1 MVAVRSKVVI
11 LFCGVVGLMASAAL
25 LAEQSP
31 FSSQHLTEPSLGG
44 DVELGLLYSSGNTKA
59 TSVRLNSELVHE
71 IPYFRNR
78 YQVQGLTR
86 TSKVRN
92 ADNDGYD
99 RITSGQRIGLTGQS
113 NYKFAASNQS
123 GFGRAAYLNDRFGA
137 FREQASVAL
146 GYANRV
152 FERSPSYLDLET
164 GPGVGY
170 QKRQNG
176 DSEGGLIWFAAANL
190 EYKVYQGTRF
200 RQAVETVLSLDGES
214 SSVLSRSSLTAQLN
228 GRLSMRFNFVVK
240 YDSKPDAGRFKTD
253 TETSASVVYSF

>member
-1 MVAVRSKVVI
+1 MIAVRNVALVAACVCCAY
-11 LFCGVVGLMASAAL
+11 FNMAYAATDL
-25 LAEQSP
+25 TQAEQAMLQP
-31 FSSQHLTEPSLGG
+31 KLGG

-92 ADNDGYD
+92 ADDDGYN
-99 RITSGQRIGLTGQS
+99 RVTSGQRIGLTGQS

-152 FERSPSYLDLET
+152 FDQSPSYLDLET

-170 QKRQNG
+170 QRRQNG

-200 RQAVETVLSLDGES
+200 RQALETILSLDGES

-228 GRLSMRFNFVVK
+228 GRLSMRFNFIVK
-240 YDSKPDAGRFKTD
+240 YDSKPDPGRFKTD